1 MASALASASPP
12 GWAEAERSARE
23 AYGRLVA
30 WLAWQWRDL
39 AAAEDALAEA
49 FVSALTVWPER
60 GVPDAPEAWLLTAAK
75 RQLLQAQRRA
85 RLAQSPEVMALLD
98 AEPLAPEPPALP
110 DRRLELMFT
119 CAHPELPAAMHAPLM
134 LQAVLG
140 LQAQT
145 IAAAFLVSPSAMAQR
160 LVRAKAHIREAGLRF
175 EVPEAQELP
184 KRLAAVL
191 EGLYGA
197 YTIGSDLAS
206 PAPEAE
212 GELRD
217 EALYLAHLLAALQPG
232 AAEALGLHALLL
244 YCEARRPAQ
253 FTAQGDFVPL
263 TQQDTARWQRPLI
276 EEAEALLWRAAELRA
291 PGAMQLEAA
300 IQSAHCQRLFGGA
313 TPWSQIADLYA
324 ALEAHQGS
332 IGAQIGHA
340 VALAEAGALDA
351 GLQRLAALPAA
362 AVRQH
367 QPYWVAL
374 AYLLRCA
381 GRAGE
386 ADTALQRALGLTAD
400 ERVRRFLRQGVS
412 AS

>member
-1 MASALASASPP
+1 
-12 GWAEAERSARE
+12 
-23 AYGRLVA
+23 
-30 WLAWQWRDL
+30 
-39 AAAEDALAEA
+39 
-49 FVSALTVWPER
+49 
-60 GVPDAPEAWLLTAAK
+60 
-75 RQLLQAQRRA
+75 
-85 RLAQSPEVMALLD
+85 MALLD

-253 FTAQGDFVPL
+253 FTAQGDSCPSPSK
-263 TQQDTARWQRPLI
+263 TR
-276 EEAEALLWRAAELRA
+276 
-291 PGAMQLEAA
+291 
-300 IQSAHCQRLFGGA
+300 
-313 TPWSQIADLYA
+313 
-324 ALEAHQGS
+324 
-332 IGAQIGHA
+332 
-340 VALAEAGALDA
+340 
-351 GLQRLAALPAA
+351 
-362 AVRQH
+362 
-367 QPYWVAL
+367 
-374 AYLLRCA
+374 
-381 GRAGE
+381 RAGS
-386 ADTALQRALGLTAD
+386 APSSKKPKPCCGAPPNCAL
-400 ERVRRFLRQGVS
+400 RVRCSLKRPSSQRIAS
-412 AS
+412 AFSAAPRRGRR